1 MRYWTNELWRLGY
14 LAGGFGLIGGLLGHL
29 GWGLALGLSLYL
41 FVHLKHLKSLYTWLI
56 TNPHEEPPPG
66 DGVWGDLLDRLYRYQ
81 KGQRQAQERL
91 RSILNRIQES
101 SEAMRD
107 GLVMLDNHGDMEWW
121 NSAAEQLVGLKA
133 SHDRGQHITNY
144 LRDPVFIDYF
154 NRLAYR
160 EPLTL
165 QSPLSDNLTL
175 QISITLFGDNER
187 LVMLRDV
194 TRLYRLEEMRRD
206 FVANVSHELRTP
218 LTVLAGYL
226 ETYSDYADDLP
237 PRWQRGLGQM
247 QSQTDRM
254 QHLVEDLL
262 TLSRLETDELSD
274 NGRCIDMSALLGHIR
289 DDAEGLSQGRHTF
302 SIEADAS
309 VSLRGEEQELR
320 SAISNLV
327 FNAVRYTPE
336 DCHIT
341 LRWKADDQGLL
352 VEVEDDGDGID
363 PVHLPRL
370 TERFYRIDKGR
381 STATGGTGLGLAIV
395 KHVLI
400 RHQGHLEIDSHPG
413 EGARFRCHFPDE
425 RACQASAPQTSSA
438 LAQ

>member
-14 LAGGFGLIGGLLGHL
+14 LAGGFGLVGGLLGLL
-29 GWGLALGLSLYL
+29 GWGLALGLALYL

-121 NSAAEQLVGLKA
+121 NSAAEQLIGLKA
-133 SHDRGQHITNY
+133 SHDRGQHVTNY

-165 QSPLSDNLTL
+165 QSPLSDNLSL

-187 LVMLRDV
+187 LVMVRDV

-237 PRWQRGLGQM
+237 PRWQRGLEQM

-262 TLSRLETDELSD
+262 TLSRLETDELSGE
-274 NGRCIDMSALLGHIR
+274 GRRIDMAQLLTRIR
-289 DDAEGLSQGRHTF
+289 EDAEGLSKERHVITV
-302 SIEADAS
+302 EVEPGLA
-309 VSLRGEEQELR
+309 LMGEEQELR

-341 LRWKADDQGLL
+341 LRCQSTSEGVM

-400 RHQGHLEIDSHPG
+400 RHQGRLEIDSLPG
-413 EGARFRCHFPDE
+413 EGARFRCHFPAE
-425 RACQASAPQTSSA
+425 RRCTTTA
-438 LAQ
+438 